1 MSQYARFL
9 RITAIVFFIVAGSH
23 VVLGLSADILLGA
36 RAPVD
41 VVSDPVLD
49 SQNRFF
55 GAVFGIYGVLF
66 FLCAGDLV
74 KYATLLRCTLW
85 CYFAGGVARLISI
98 GLVGVPSPLVLS
110 LLATELLLPAFFA
123 LWLNQLEKAK

>member
-1 MSQYARFL
+1 MSQYTGFL

-23 VVLGLSADILLGA
+23 LVLGLNADILLGA
-36 RAPVD
+36 RAPAD

-66 FLCAGDLV
+66 LLCAQDLS
-74 KYATLLRCTLW
+74 KYATVLRCTLW
-85 CYFAGGVARLISI
+85 CYFAGGLARLVSI
-98 GLVGVPSPLVLS
+98 GIHGTPSPLVLS
-110 LLATELLLPAFFA
+110 LLATEILLPTFFFW
-123 LWLNQLEKAK
+123 WLGQIEKSK